1 MATKQIGVQE
11 PFLANT
17 TNKKGF
23 IVLLKQYLEQ
33 QGITVCQAAD
43 RLIVSTAL
51 KNAVERSHNVVVVA
65 EDTDILV
72 MLLRHYQ
79 STMQNVF
86 FTSEAK
92 KDRGGRQIAAK
103 CINIAAAQH
112 QLEPSVCQCLPAVHA
127 FGGFDTTS
135 AIFGHGKRSIYAH
148 LNSSAQL
155 QHHCITLQTE
165 AATHDEVTTAGLTD
179 DSHFWWQ

>member
-11 PFLANT
+11 PFLPNT

-33 QGITVCQAAD
+33 QGIIVCQAAGDAD

-51 KNAVERSHNVVVVA
+51 KSAVEGSHNVVVVA

-86 FTSEAK
+86 FMSEAK

-112 QLEPSVCQCLPAVHA
+112 QLEPCLLY
-127 FGGFDTTS
+127 TS
-135 AIFGHGKRSIYAH
+135 PSPR
-148 LNSSAQL
+148 
-155 QHHCITLQTE
+155 
-165 AATHDEVTTAGLTD
+165 
-179 DSHFWWQ
+179 DS